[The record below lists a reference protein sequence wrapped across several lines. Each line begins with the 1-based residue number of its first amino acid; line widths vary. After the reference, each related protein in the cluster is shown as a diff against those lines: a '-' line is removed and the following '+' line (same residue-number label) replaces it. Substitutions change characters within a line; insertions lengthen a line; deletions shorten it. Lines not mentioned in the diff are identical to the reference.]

1 MISRRK
7 EIFFVALCVVFSALF
22 TIGCS
27 DSLLHPAQDGTRIL
41 VQLENSSSRSGDT
54 PPPTEKWQGSAWIE
68 SRDGSESHH
77 QKISSETD
85 ELSITFE
92 NIVIGS
98 EIRIHLD
105 VTSSSETAKRYKG
118 SSNWKKIIDGVNVI
132 VIVLKE
138 VEVDAAT
145 PTITKQPEGKTES
158 FAAGG
163 TQKITKDL
171 MVEASV
177 SDGGDLTYQWYSNT
191 SSSTTGGTAI
201 GGATSSSYE
210 ATVNA
215 KETKYFYCIV
225 TNTNNNVS
233 GNKTASVTSNVA
245 ILASIEGSLESI
257 TARYNGTNLLVGVSS
272 TDFTV
277 IENYSGGKSVE
288 TPLAD
293 GSYTVEVPENSIGNV
308 PVTIKSKDGS
318 IQTQITVPIKYELD
332 VDNLTITGGDTV
344 TQNGNLELTA
354 EYMVNGNDSYNL
366 YTSPDS
372 SSSYKIIENV
382 SISWAGAAQQSD
394 KWKANAETNNTGSK
408 TATVKLSTG
417 DQWCVTT
424 DGIEKIHRYTVNA
437 ATTSNPDGYY
447 VKADGNDGAA
457 GTFDAPFKT
466 LAHAITQAN
475 INKKTIYVIGELTE
489 SSESSGDADT
499 VFYVASAVG
508 AMDNPIVIE
517 GYGNGATLN
526 AEDSSKRV
534 FETEYA
540 SYITMKNLTI
550 TGGNTSK
557 SGGAIYYYQGE
568 LTLDNCTIKDNTST
582 YTGADYG
589 VDGIYMFG
597 SSNSLTMRH
606 TKVENDSVYLTNT
619 SKADLGSGCVLGDIT
634 ADASSI
640 TLSDDVTING
650 TLNYKTSGGGI
661 TISTSLTT
669 ATAITLKVIEPN
681 SSSVIMRTA
690 SGVDINDEYTKF
702 NLQTEGYTWNISNGA
717 AYLQS
722 SN

>member
-41 VQLENSSSRSGDT
+41 VQLENSSLRSGDT

-68 SRDGSESHH
+68 NRDGSESHH

-105 VTSSSETAKRYKG
+105 VTSSSETAKRYRG
-118 SSNWKKIIDGVNVI
+118 SSSWKKIIDGVNVI

-163 TQKITKDL
+163 TQNITKEL

-177 SDGGDLTYQWYSNT
+177 SDGGALTYQWYSNT
-191 SSSTTGGTAI
+191 SNSTTGGTAI

-210 ATVNA
+210 ATANA

-257 TARYNGTNLLVGVSS
+257 TARYNGTNLWVGVSS

-288 TPLAD
+288 TPLAN

-332 VDNLTITGGDTV
+332 VSNLTITGGATV
-344 TQNGNLELTA
+344 TQGGNLVLTA
-354 EYMVNGNDSYNL
+354 QYKTVDGADVEYKLYDKSGSSNTYKVIEKVNIYWTGN
-366 YTSPDS
+366 
-372 SSSYKIIENV
+372 V
-382 SISWAGAAQQSD
+382 QQSSTWEALAD
-394 KWKANAETNNTGSK
+394 TATAGQK
-408 TATVKLSTG
+408 TATVKLIST
-417 DQWCVTT
+417 DEWCVTT
-424 DGIEKIHRYTVNA
+424 DGIEKIHRYAVNA
-437 ATTSNPDGYY
+437 ATSGGSGPSNQAEL
-447 VKADGNDGAA
+447 VQAIADASEGDTITIYNTIIITD
-457 GTFDAPFKT
+457 T
-466 LAHAITQAN
+466 LVIDKN
-475 INKKTIYVIGELTE
+475 INIEG
-489 SSESSGDADT
+489 SGDISLLRDNNGT
-499 VFYVASAVG
+499 VTG
-508 AMDNPIVIE
+508 PMIE
-517 GYGNGATLN
+517 VKMG
-526 AEDSSKRV
+526 V
-534 FETEYA
+534 
-540 SYITMKNLTI
+540 
-550 TGGNTSK
+550 
-557 SGGAIYYYQGE
+557 
-568 LTLDNCTIKDNTST
+568 TLD
-582 YTGADYG
+582 
-589 VDGIYMFG
+589 
-597 SSNSLTMRH
+597 L
-606 TKVENDSVYLTNT
+606 
-619 SKADLGSGCVLGDIT
+619 
-634 ADASSI
+634 SSI
-640 TLSDDVTING
+640 TLNGQWNNSYTSGENNPLIYVNTGNLLLTGVTLKNNHMVYWGKYTDKNDQKVDLYAAAAIYALDSQLTILDSTFTDFSANDEQGGVINIEGTSPDLASITIINSTVDACGGSNSRALQMGSSDDVFSI
-650 TLNYKTSGGGI
+650 YKY
-661 TISTSLTT
+661 ISY
-669 ATAITLKVIEPN
+669 
-681 SSSVIMRTA
+681 
-690 SGVDINDEYTKF
+690 DINNKVDGLTR
-702 NLQTEGYTWNISNGA
+702 QITSITPTSP
-717 AYLQS
+717 
-722 SN
+722 

>member
-1 MISRRK
+1 M
-7 EIFFVALCVVFSALF
+7 
-22 TIGCS
+22 
-27 DSLLHPAQDGTRIL
+27 
-41 VQLENSSSRSGDT
+41 
-54 PPPTEKWQGSAWIE
+54 
-68 SRDGSESHH
+68 
-77 QKISSETD
+77 
-85 ELSITFE
+85 
-92 NIVIGS
+92 
-98 EIRIHLD
+98 
-105 VTSSSETAKRYKG
+105 TSSSETAKRYKG

-163 TQKITKDL
+163 TQNITKEL

-257 TARYNGTNLLVGVSS
+257 TARYNGTNLWVGVSS

-354 EYMVNGNDSYNL
+354 EYKVNGNDSYNL

-437 ATTSNPDGYY
+437 LEQVYDIGDAYPDEENPIGYVFETTDSYIKIVGTDENWGYTYCGSSNN
-447 VKADGNDGAA
+447 VKNWSTLSSINDGETMYSKMVEE
-457 GTFDAPFKT
+457 GVTK
-466 LAHAITQAN
+466 IE
-475 INKKTIYVIGELTE
+475 K
-489 SSESSGDADT
+489 T
-499 VFYVASAVG
+499 VFYHASLKNQTDSGWYVPTKDELFRIFTMNDKYAKLPNLSG
-508 AMDNPIVIE
+508 A
-517 GYGNGATLN
+517 YW
-526 AEDSSKRV
+526 SS
-534 FETEYA
+534 TIA
-540 SYITMKNLTI
+540 SI
-550 TGGNTSK
+550 TGGYTAYYVQGPGTS
-557 SGGAIYYYQGE
+557 
-568 LTLDNCTIKDNTST
+568 
-582 YTGADYG
+582 
-589 VDGIYMFG
+589 
-597 SSNSLTMRH
+597 
-606 TKVENDSVYLTNT
+606 ENDSGTGYVDEENNVIAV
-619 SKADLGSGCVLGDIT
+619 KK
-634 ADASSI
+634 I
-640 TLSDDVTING
+640 TLN
-650 TLNYKTSGGGI
+650 
-661 TISTSLTT
+661 
-669 ATAITLKVIEPN
+669 
-681 SSSVIMRTA
+681 
-690 SGVDINDEYTKF
+690 
-702 NLQTEGYTWNISNGA
+702 
-717 AYLQS
+717 
-722 SN
+722 